1 MLNELLFWNLVRS
14 LNIKRALNLIK
25 TSSSFLLSALF
36 NRHFVWGKPS
46 ILTIEPT
53 NICNLR
59 CPLCTTGSGDMQRAN
74 GKMSLDTFNNIIDKM
89 GDDLFF
95 LLLYHQGEPY
105 INKCFLDFV
114 KQAKSKNIYT
124 TTSTNAHYFSD
135 EVIYATIDSGL
146 DSMIVSLDGVTQ
158 DVYEH
163 YRVKGKVDKVL
174 QGTQRFMEIKKQRG
188 AKTPLI
194 ALQFLVMKHNEHQL
208 EDVKKLAKEIGVDR
222 LLIKNIEVHNS
233 QEARDWLPLN
243 EKFSRYN
250 FDGQTLTVKGQSRKS
265 CSRVWNSSLINWDGS
280 LVPCCFDKNG
290 DHELGNINSDKSFKQ
305 LWWGKAY
312 KAFRKNLV
320 TNRDSIDIC
329 RNCNQGL
336 GSFVFNWNTK
346 KPKAKTTVNKTAF
359 PILNQ

>member
-1 MLNELLFWNLVRS
+1 MNELLLLNLLRS
-14 LNIKRALNLIK
+14 LNARRSVNLLK
-25 TSSSFLLSALF
+25 TLSSFLISALI
-36 NRHFVWGKPS
+36 NRHFVWGRPTV
-46 ILTIEPT
+46 LTIEPT

-59 CPLCTTGSGDMQRAN
+59 CPLCTTGSGEMERSN
-74 GKMSLDTFNNIIDKM
+74 GKMSLDTYKNIIDKM

-114 KQAKSKNIYT
+114 KLAKAKNIYT
-124 TTSTNAHYFSD
+124 TTSTNAHYFTD
-135 EVIYATIDSGL
+135 KVINATIDSGL

-163 YRVKGKVDKVL
+163 YRVKGKIDKVL
-174 QGTQRFMEIKKQRG
+174 QGTKRFMEIKKERK

-208 EDVKKLAKEIGVDR
+208 DDVKKLAKELGVDR

-233 QEARDWLPLN
+233 QEAREWLPKN
-243 EKFSRYN
+243 EKYSRYN
-250 FDGQTLTVKGQSRKS
+250 FDGNTLVVKSQSRKS
-265 CSRVWNSSLINWDGS
+265 CARVWNSTLINWDGS
-280 LVPCCFDKNG
+280 VVPCCFDKNG
-290 DHELGNINSDKSFKQ
+290 DHELGNINSGQSMKEIWQGAS
-305 LWWGKAY
+305 Y
-312 KAFRKNLV
+312 KNFRKDLIN
-320 TNRDSIDIC
+320 NRDSIDIC

-336 GSFVFNWNTK
+336 GSFIFNWNTRK
-346 KPKAKTTVNKTAF
+346 QTKQTPENKSIF